1 MCDEEAL
8 TVLHVGVDAW
18 NLPGDHRGIG
28 RYVRSILR
36 EWRTSFADR
45 IEVSL
50 IVPEWHTWTV
60 QARYRREVDG
70 FAYPI
75 VSRAFHERAN
85 PDVLWF
91 PWNGCSWLNFRS
103 PAVATLH
110 DATSFVIPDY
120 ETQTRIIFRN
130 AAERCRALI
139 TDSVF
144 SAHELAREL
153 AVPLER
159 LTPIHLGV
167 DMPELE
173 LPPLAVAQERPYV
186 LFVGTAERRKGIDT
200 LVHAMAR
207 VQRDKPHLR
216 LVVAGALGGGLT
228 EEQAST
234 VKTLGFVDDERL
246 GALYRGADVFA
257 FPSRYEGFGLPLLEA
272 MAYGVPV
279 ITTNVS
285 AIPEVAGD
293 AVLYVP
299 PDDEVALAA
308 AIVRVHSDPA
318 FAASL
323 RERGLARAASMSWT
337 KTAAATLDVLERAAS

>member
-1 MCDEEAL
+1 M
-8 TVLHVGVDAW
+8 LHVGVDAW

-36 EWRTSFADR
+36 EWRVAFAGR
-45 IEVSL
+45 VEISL

-60 QARYRREVDG
+60 RARYRRELDG

-75 VSRAFHERAN
+75 VSRAFHERAHV
-85 PDVLWF
+85 DVLWF

-110 DATSFVIPDY
+110 DATSFVIPNY

-153 AVPLER
+153 ALPLER

-167 DMPELE
+167 DMPKLQSPR
-173 LPPLAVAQERPYV
+173 LPASREAPYV

-200 LVHAMAR
+200 LVDAMAR
-207 VQRDKPHLR
+207 VQRDDPQLR
-216 LVVAGALGGGLT
+216 LVVAGAPGDGLT
-228 EEQAST
+228 QEQGIA
-234 VKTLGFVDDERL
+234 VNTLGFIDDERL
-246 GALYRGADVFA
+246 GTLYRGADVFA

-279 ITTNVS
+279 ITTCVS
-285 AIPEVAGD
+285 ALPEVGGD

-299 PDDEVALAA
+299 IDDDVALAE
-308 AIVRVHSDPA
+308 AIVRVRSDPA
-318 FAASL
+318 LAESL
-323 RERGLARAASMSWT
+323 RTRGRARAASMSWT
-337 KTAAATLDVLERAAS
+337 KTAAATLDVLERAAW

>member
-1 MCDEEAL
+1 MAYLDRAGAL
-8 TVLHVGVDAW
+8 
-18 NLPGDHRGIG
+18 
-28 RYVRSILR
+28 SS
-36 EWRTSFADR
+36 RTRWFRLSDL
-45 IEVSL
+45 E
-50 IVPEWHTWTV
+50 
-60 QARYRREVDG
+60 
-70 FAYPI
+70 
-75 VSRAFHERAN
+75 SRAFHERAN

-216 LVVAGALGGGLT
+216 LVVAGALGGDLS
-228 EEQAST
+228 EEQASA
-234 VKTLGFVDDERL
+234 VKTLGFVDDEGSAHCIVAPTFLRFL
-246 GALYRGADVFA
+246 RAMRDSACRYSRRWPMVF
-257 FPSRYEGFGLPLLEA
+257 R
-272 MAYGVPV
+272 
-279 ITTNVS
+279 
-285 AIPEVAGD
+285 
-293 AVLYVP
+293 
-299 PDDEVALAA
+299 
-308 AIVRVHSDPA
+308 
-318 FAASL
+318 
-323 RERGLARAASMSWT
+323 
-337 KTAAATLDVLERAAS
+337 